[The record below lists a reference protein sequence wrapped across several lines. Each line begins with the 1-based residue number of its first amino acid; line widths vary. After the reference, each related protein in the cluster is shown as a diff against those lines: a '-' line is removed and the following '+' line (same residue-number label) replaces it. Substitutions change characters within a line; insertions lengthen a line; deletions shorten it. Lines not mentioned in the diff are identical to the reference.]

1 MENVTDM
8 KFKKKLI
15 MFSEKEYNRALKVSR
30 EKLSYLMQAIEWAS
44 NHIEVDDAEV
54 FANDMVGYFA
64 RRLAESKPE
73 LVKLGVTNPNKI
85 AELLDI
91 NLTELSNLEDRFNVN
106 DGRVKFN
113 RGKVQEDV
121 NPEDFKIYTKDE
133 QQNKEL
139 EYAEKI
145 IKVLLEAE
153 EVTTINKRFISQVT
167 GGLVYFNPYDGGQL
181 KYNHQQF

>member
-54 FANDMVGYFA
+54 FANDMLGYFA

-73 LVKLGVTNPNKI
+73 LVKYKRTLIQKTLRYILK
-85 AELLDI
+85 
-91 NLTELSNLEDRFNVN
+91 
-106 DGRVKFN
+106 
-113 RGKVQEDV
+113 
-121 NPEDFKIYTKDE
+121 TKSR
-133 QQNKEL
+133 
-139 EYAEKI
+139 
-145 IKVLLEAE
+145 IK
-153 EVTTINKRFISQVT
+153 N
-167 GGLVYFNPYDGGQL
+167 
-181 KYNHQQF
+181 